1 MSPTGGIIPVR
12 FSLFKEFPEEWKM
25 EPKNFL
31 ISLTRLALTP
41 SFIEYSCNH
50 RPSPQEAPTIKE
62 MSQTL
67 P

>member
-1 MSPTGGIIPVR
+1 
-12 FSLFKEFPEEWKM
+12 M